1 MQKTLWTDYRCTTA
15 GSASPNQAIA
25 KSILVGAG
33 AASEGERFG
42 PMPAAI
48 QDRTEHLL
56 KRPPRPHPYARVHHD
71 VRGQYYDFKARP
83 ELVGTALEDFVSH
96 RDCAGTD
103 ELFALLRHIDR
114 KSTHLNSSH

>member
-1 MQKTLWTDYRCTTA
+1 
-15 GSASPNQAIA
+15 
-25 KSILVGAG
+25 
-33 AASEGERFG
+33 
-42 PMPAAI
+42 MPAAI

-83 ELVGTALEDFVSH
+83 ELVGTALEDFVPH

-103 ELFALLRHIDR
+103 EFFALLRHINR
-114 KSTHLNSSH
+114 PRSEEHTSELQSLMRISYAVCCLKKKKNKHE

>member
-1 MQKTLWTDYRCTTA
+1 
-15 GSASPNQAIA
+15 
-25 KSILVGAG
+25 
-33 AASEGERFG
+33 
-42 PMPAAI
+42 MPAAI

-83 ELVGTALEDFVSH
+83 ELVGTALEDFVPH

-103 ELFALLRHIDR
+103 EFFALLRHINRPDGPFETTDRDR
-114 KSTHLNSSH
+114 KSVGEGKSVSVGVEMGGRRIIKKNKYT